1 MKKKI
6 AVTVC
11 AALAAGTLA
20 AFATEETKSA
30 APSNASATE
39 TKFVVAPSN
48 KKSDARVSKIDARV
62 TKVEERMS
70 KLTRKETMLKPD
82 ALAKVT
88 DEKWSKMHTYSD
100 GAALERLKVYPT
112 AGSQKTEEFYY
123 DNDSLVFV
131 FVEAEGA
138 GKEGHD
144 ANAKG
149 TKYYFSDKGLFAVME
164 SGGKMVDPTEDK
176 TSAMGAK
183 LQRESKA
190 FRAAGK

>member
-20 AFATEETKSA
+20 VFATEETKPKA
-30 APSNASATE
+30 DSNASATE
-39 TKFVVAPSN
+39 TKSVAASNN
-48 KKSDARVSKIDARV
+48 KKSEDRVRKIDAHV
-62 TKVEERMS
+62 VKVEESLS

-82 ALAKVT
+82 SLAKVT

-100 GAALERLKVYPT
+100 GSSLERLKVYPT
-112 AGSQKTEEFYY
+112 SGSQKTEEFYY
-123 DNDSLVFV
+123 DNGNLVFV

-138 GKEGHD
+138 DKEGHD

-149 TKYYFSDKGLFAVME
+149 TKYYFGDKGLFAVVD
-164 SGGKMVDPTEDK
+164 SDGKIVDPTEGK
-176 TSAMGAK
+176 TPAMGEK